1 MSIKK
6 LSLPLFMVA
15 LLGGCLQAPA
25 EDPEPVLDEN
35 GVEVLESDESISE
48 DELNA

>member
-6 LSLPLFMVA
+6 LALPLFVVA
-15 LLGGCLQAPA
+15 LLGGCLQAPP

-35 GVEVLESDESISE
+35 GVEELGTDEVIGE